1 MSRSRLPFDGEPVL
15 RAAGLEGE
23 AVDIFLGIECVEC
36 DDPATGLHYYDAVG
50 DLTLI
55 GDMWEPSMGPADQVA
70 AAPPQPVL
78 IPGHAAGRLPAD
90 RPQVQCPENA
100 AAPSGP
106 HPGMMSASAP
116 GKEGAARSCAQI
128 GQTVGRLAPTRTWHG
143 AGELTPVSWTTYST
157 ISTTAD
163 RFRTSTRWQLRRHAA
178 AEEDWHG

>member
-55 GDMWEPSMGPADQVA
+55 GDKWEPAIGPADQVA
-70 AAPPQPVL
+70 AAPPQPVP

-90 RPQVQCPENA
+90 RPQVQRRENA
-100 AAPSGP
+100 PAASGP
-106 HPGMMSASAP
+106 HPGMVSASP
-116 GKEGAARSCAQI
+116 GKEGAGHHVRVLRSARRSA
-128 GQTVGRLAPTRTWHG
+128 GSLRPAPG
-143 AGELTPVSWTTYST
+143 
-157 ISTTAD
+157 TA
-163 RFRTSTRWQLRRHAA
+163 RGS
-178 AEEDWHG
+178 